1 MKRIY
6 VVCDAQ
12 CRCGNDRLRGEEA
25 FPHAMIVTD
34 AKKLAQL
41 NAEVAKRKQK
51 ERSEH
56 K

>member
-1 MKRIY
+1 MKRI
-6 VVCDAQ
+6 
-12 CRCGNDRLRGEEA
+12 CRVPCPIPLRKRSLTWQEA
-25 FPHAMIVTD
+25 FPHAVIVTD

-51 ERSEH
+51 ERAEH